1 MEDNQIPTLAEE
13 NIPSSPKRKKGG
25 LIIIGILLAATL
37 FYIGGMSRQIS
48 IANIFGPKT
57 TATPAPDSDYIM
69 PKKESDRLDVLILG
83 IRGEDDVNAAN
94 GGPLLTDSIQI
105 VSYDKRTGETSLVSL
120 PRDLYVEVDN
130 GKNDKLNAVYEYGIS
145 HSSNSLNFI
154 KEKISQITGV
164 YIDQVVVFDF
174 ASFKEIIDALGGI
187 DLTLAAPFTENQQ
200 WGYKFSLPAGKN
212 HLDGQSALYYARS
225 RYSSSDFDRS
235 RRQQQIIMAIKD
247 KLLQLNFVGDPV
259 KSFSVLNMV
268 RNNIKTDI
276 GVWNIGQYLDMA
288 GRSSLDAMK
297 RTVISTDNLLIESKE
312 NGLYVLLPKSGD
324 LSEIKRLF
332 SESLN

>member
-1 MEDNQIPTLAEE
+1 
-13 NIPSSPKRKKGG
+13 
-25 LIIIGILLAATL
+25 
-37 FYIGGMSRQIS
+37 
-48 IANIFGPKT
+48 
-57 TATPAPDSDYIM
+57 
-69 PKKESDRLDVLILG
+69 
-83 IRGEDDVNAAN
+83 
-94 GGPLLTDSIQI
+94 
-105 VSYDKRTGETSLVSL
+105 
-120 PRDLYVEVDN
+120 
-130 GKNDKLNAVYEYGIS
+130 
-145 HSSNSLNFI
+145 
-154 KEKISQITGV
+154 
-164 YIDQVVVFDF
+164 
-174 ASFKEIIDALGGI
+174 
-187 DLTLAAPFTENQQ
+187 
-200 WGYKFSLPAGKN
+200 
-212 HLDGQSALYYARS
+212 
-225 RYSSSDFDRS
+225 
-235 RRQQQIIMAIKD
+235 MAIKD